1 MLIFYF
7 AMLIKYFTILIF
19 YFAML
24 IKYFVSIPF

>member
-7 AMLIKYFTILIF
+7 AMLIKYFAILIF
-19 YFAML
+19 NFAML